1 MPRWPTRTTTA
12 RTSKN
17 EAEAGDQA
25 AARVVRASNECTSDE
40 KNMVLAIATMTGWVL
55 QRSGGVFTNFDGNA
69 SGATHRCW
77 MQVVGAKKAAAEAF
91 KTTKKA
97 TKQAAS
103 QRHRGCRRGTAGAG
117 RLRQAAAANFAAAAA
132 GSLPRP
138 ELLALVRVKLNMR
151 GALSSSGV
159 MQGRARSSRS
169 GRSACAEGC
178 ARGARSRAAATRYT
192 PAAAAAAAAAAATT
206 GCGGACG
213 ARFPPAAAPLVMA
226 GRDLRT
232 DTGEWGVSAD

>member
-1 MPRWPTRTTTA
+1 M
-12 RTSKN
+12 
-17 EAEAGDQA
+17 
-25 AARVVRASNECTSDE
+25 
-40 KNMVLAIATMTGWVL
+40 
-55 QRSGGVFTNFDGNA
+55 
-69 SGATHRCW
+69 
-77 MQVVGAKKAAAEAF
+77 
-91 KTTKKA
+91 
-97 TKQAAS
+97 
-103 QRHRGCRRGTAGAG
+103 
-117 RLRQAAAANFAAAAA
+117 
-132 GSLPRP
+132 
-138 ELLALVRVKLNMR
+138 RVKLNMR

-192 PAAAAAAAAAAATT
+192 PAAAAAAAATT

-232 DTGEWGVSAD
+232 DTGERGVSAD